1 MIESYG
7 LNDQPRSVFFF
18 TSTNVPFMKNRNP
31 KRILRLNERIGL
43 QINTPVSQ
51 TRTHNFAID
60 FLVRDP
66 LRAASSRYVAK

>member
-1 MIESYG
+1 
-7 LNDQPRSVFFF
+7 
-18 TSTNVPFMKNRNP
+18 MKNRNP
-31 KRILRLNERIGL
+31 KKILRLNERIGL

-66 LRAASSRYVAK
+66 RRAASSRYVAK